1 MISSCLIVGS
11 FVESL
16 PITGTNYAIRK
27 KDEEV
32 PPGPMT
38 KAKML
43 EYLVKEK
50 DMLKHLRNVREKIIF
65 LISQVPQTKEGKS
78 SKNYC

>member
-1 MISSCLIVGS
+1 MGS

-65 LISQVPQTKEGKS
+65 
-78 SKNYC
+78 